1 MADWIVEPL
10 NKGHDRADFSCG
22 RVSLD
27 DYLKKY
33 ASQYARRKLG
43 TTYVA
48 VLGGQP
54 RVLGFY
60 TLAPSHLAF
69 AHAPAELLKGLPKHP
84 VPSLLLARLAVTQA
98 ERGKGLGQFLLLDA
112 FDRCLRDRARGCL
125 SSDRSGG
132 NRRSGRR
139 VLRQVRISGVPQRSP
154 SSGHR
159 GGDRRGSRQRLSP
172 PGRLSA
178 RQCGLSI
185 IPTHSSDRPQAILSL
200 AAAEAPQGRRSLGH
214 GIHLDAFL
222 AESATASSV
231 PAFATAATSPSRW
244 ISTAS
249 KAAGLRGL
257 LPVYEGPT
265 AGSSGNS
272 ASLAEVSLPQHP

>member
-112 FDRCLRDRARGCL
+112 FDRCLRVAREVAFRAIEVEAI
-125 SSDRSGG
+125 D
-132 NRRSGRR
+132 
-139 VLRQVRISGVPQRSP
+139 
-154 SSGHR
+154 
-159 GGDRRGSRQRLSP
+159 D
-172 PGRLSA
+172 
-178 RQCGLSI
+178 
-185 IPTHSSDRPQAILSL
+185 QAV
-200 AAAEAPQGRRSLGH
+200 AFYAKYG
-214 GIHLDAFL
+214 FL
-222 AESATASSV
+222 AFPSDPRHLAIAVATV
-231 PAFATAATSPSRW
+231 
-244 ISTAS
+244 
-249 KAAGLRGL
+249 
-257 LPVYEGPT
+257 E
-265 AGSSGNS
+265 
-272 ASLAEVSLPQHP
+272 EVVSD